1 MNAEQFDQVTSSFER
16 NGPIAADAAELF
28 YKQLFFLGASLR
40 PLFKGDLSRPGRML
54 MPTPSSAVSGLTLL
68 ESLAPVLRQMG
79 ARHAEYGVKKVHYAA
94 VGTALFWTLEQGLG
108 YYYFTP
114 DVRWAW
120 AAAFELLSSTMQA
133 GAAETS

>member
-1 MNAEQFDQVTSSFER
+1 MNAKLIEQVMSMPGSAF
-16 NGPIAADAAELF
+16 NGLA
-28 YKQLFFLGASLR
+28 
-40 PLFKGDLSRPGRML
+40 
-54 MPTPSSAVSGLTLL
+54 LL

-79 ARHAEYGVKKVHYAA
+79 ARHAEYGVEKVHYAA
-94 VGTALFWTLEQGLG
+94 VGAALFWTLVQGLG

-133 GAAETS
+133 GVRHATR

>member
-1 MNAEQFDQVTSSFER
+1 MNAEQIDQVTSSFER
-16 NGPIAADAAELF
+16 IFPLAADAAGHF
-28 YKQLFFLGASLR
+28 SKQLFFPGAALR
-40 PLFKGDLSRPGRML
+40 PMFKADLSLQVRML
-54 MPTPSSAVSGLTLL
+54 LAMLASTVNGLTLM

-79 ARHAEYGVKKVHYAA
+79 ARQAEYGVKKMHYAA
-94 VGTALFWTLEQGLG
+94 VGAALFWTLEQGLG

-120 AAAFELLSSTMQA
+120 TAAFELLSSTLQA